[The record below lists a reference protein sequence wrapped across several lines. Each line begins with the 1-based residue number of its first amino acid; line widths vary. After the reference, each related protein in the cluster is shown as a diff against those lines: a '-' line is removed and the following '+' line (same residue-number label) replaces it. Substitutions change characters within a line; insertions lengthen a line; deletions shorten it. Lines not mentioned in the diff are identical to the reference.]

1 MYLFS
6 IRSSFSETQFFGTTC
21 NLCFLLYT
29 VLRYWKHPGKNIQ
42 MEPRH
47 CKTKRMVQSVKY
59 KKLCLKSCMWD
70 HFMVVQAVL
79 YDTTYFEY
87 TGTPYQT
94 LSIITLEDFH
104 IPSETSGGNPVLWF
118 TVRRLSSYS
127 DVGNKEWTPLKKTK
141 SCYGGRSPSYALWV
155 SLSCRR
161 KSWHVC
167 KSGFHNDL
175 IMGNCALLSFMRP
188 SFSVQFYCFI
198 FTLYCAKE

>member
-1 MYLFS
+1 MLPFIHSSLLPEAPRKAYLISTNGFKWS
-6 IRSSFSETQFFGTTC
+6 LG
-21 NLCFLLYT
+21 
-29 VLRYWKHPGKNIQ
+29 
-42 MEPRH
+42 
-47 CKTKRMVQSVKY
+47 SVKLQGWCNRSNIEIY
-59 KKLCLKSCMWD
+59 FWKVACGIILWWFKLSYMTQLT
-70 HFMVVQAVL
+70 L
-79 YDTTYFEY
+79 RDTLPDTIHHNL
-87 TGTPYQT
+87 GAP
-94 LSIITLEDFH
+94 EDFH

-127 DVGNKEWTPLKKTK
+127 DVGNKEWTPLKKIK
-141 SCYGGRSPSYALWV
+141 SCYGGRSEKGRSPSYALWV

-198 FTLYCAKE
+198 FNLYCCKE

>member
-6 IRSSFSETQFFGTTC
+6 IRSSFSETQLFGTPC

-29 VLRYWKHPGKNIQ
+29 VLCYRKDTGKNINQWVQ
-42 MEPRH
+42 MEPRQ
-47 CKTKRMVQSVKY
+47 CKTKRVVQSVKY
-59 KKLCLKSCMWD
+59 RNLRLKSCMWD

-127 DVGNKEWTPLKKTK
+127 DVGNKE
-141 SCYGGRSPSYALWV
+141 
-155 SLSCRR
+155 
-161 KSWHVC
+161 
-167 KSGFHNDL
+167 
-175 IMGNCALLSFMRP
+175 
-188 SFSVQFYCFI
+188 
-198 FTLYCAKE
+198 